1 MMQEAETHDW
11 PRVLFSMAA
20 IFSDLVDEFV
30 SSCRARAHILQNYP
44 VDDRSM
50 RLSTWFIA
58 GLSAAYI
65 VDMLYFGGA
74 YGMAAV
80 SVFRNVGLGILA
92 GLGRYV

>member
-1 MMQEAETHDW
+1 MQ
-11 PRVLFSMAA
+11 
-20 IFSDLVDEFV
+20 
-30 SSCRARAHILQNYP
+30 
-44 VDDRSM
+44 
-50 RLSTWFIA
+50 LSPWFIV

-92 GLGRYV
+92 GLGQYM